1 MEENSIFCAKAFF
14 WGEKCVFEDG
24 MWCNLLSIYIDFND
38 RTELVLPGWIGI
50 NNLIDKWSSQEKRHA
65 NNEASTRYKPVFLKF
80 LLGASDT
87 RNCLIVAQLRGLFDL
102 NLTHSSFR
110 IYNCWR
116 FHFSIIAYS
125 EQELE
130 HNCPAFLLGTS
141 NSMLPVRS
149 TVGILTKRC

>member
-1 MEENSIFCAKAFF
+1 MPKPFFGAKSAFSRMV
-14 WGEKCVFEDG
+14 CD
-24 MWCNLLSIYIDFND
+24 CDLLSIYIDFND
-38 RTELVLPGWIGI
+38 RTELVLPGWIWI
-50 NNLIDKWSSQEKRHA
+50 NNLIDKWSSQEKRHE
-65 NNEASTRYKPVFLKF
+65 NDKASTRYKPVFLKF

-87 RNCLIVAQLRGLFDL
+87 RNCLIVAHLRGLFHL